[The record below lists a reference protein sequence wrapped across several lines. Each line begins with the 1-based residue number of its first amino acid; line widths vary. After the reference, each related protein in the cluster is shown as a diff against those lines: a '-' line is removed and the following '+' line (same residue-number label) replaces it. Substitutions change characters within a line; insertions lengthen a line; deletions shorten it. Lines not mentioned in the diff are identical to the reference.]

1 VAIWMR
7 WVMFYND
14 LTSYKQNV
22 IKSEKEELNPDD
34 AEEGVHIDFTT
45 IPRPK
50 DRKISYHD
58 CHQLDI
64 EQLDQLDKMGYILPS
79 EFKEKVMEY
88 RETFALYNTQKRQE
102 VFKDTSEKANVKIKP
117 SENSEK
123 IASGS
128 SKNTNNNTNQ
138 KSLSKPVKK
147 EDAGNDISKRP
158 MPTEEKTEAVKTAQE
173 SKDQNYTARIP
184 RMYANLYTLE
194 KNK

>member
-1 VAIWMR
+1 MIWMR
-7 WVMFYND
+7 WVWFYND

-22 IKSEKEELNPDD
+22 IKSEKEELNPND
-34 AEEGVHIDFTT
+34 AEEGVHIDFTS
-45 IPRPK
+45 IPKPK

-88 RETFALYNTQKRQE
+88 RETVLLYGAPKRQE
-102 VFKDTSEKANVKIKP
+102 IFKDTSERASVKIKS

-123 IASGS
+123 ISSGL
-128 SKNTNNNTNQ
+128 SKNANNNTTQ
-138 KSLSKPVKK
+138 KSVKK
-147 EDAGNDISKRP
+147 EDVGNDIPKR
-158 MPTEEKTEAVKTAQE
+158 TRQVEEKTEPVTTQE
-173 SKDQNYTARIP
+173 AKDQNQPARIP
-184 RMYANLYTLE
+184 RMRANLYTLE